1 MKLLLATA
9 AAVEIESNT
18 DKCNVGLLLLH
29 FYLILGC
36 LAPVWM

>member
-9 AAVEIESNT
+9 AAVKIENST
-18 DKCNVGLLLLH
+18 DKFNVGLLLLH

-36 LAPVWM
+36 LTPVGM